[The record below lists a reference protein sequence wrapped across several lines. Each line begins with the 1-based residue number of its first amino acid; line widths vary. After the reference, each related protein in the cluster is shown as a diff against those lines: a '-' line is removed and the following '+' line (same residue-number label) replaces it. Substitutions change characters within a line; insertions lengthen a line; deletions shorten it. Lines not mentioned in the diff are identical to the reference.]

1 MKHHINNLKR
11 KAQSTA
17 ANIQTVLT
25 TRRGEA
31 YIDTG
36 VKILI
41 AVVLGAL
48 LLTTLYTLFN
58 TNLLTNVSSAITNLF
73 NYEGAVGGLGG

>member
-11 KAQSTA
+11 KARTTA
-17 ANIQTVLT
+17 ATVQTVLA

-41 AVVLGAL
+41 AVVLDAL
-48 LLTTLYTLFN
+48 LLTTQYTLFN
-58 TNLLTNVSSAITNLF
+58 TTP
-73 NYEGAVGGLGG
+73 